1 MSKHARAKL
10 EPQRTRVEDEG
21 PETAEE
27 FGLSHQKEEDSSH
40 SELDIEIEC
49 PRCHEIMDLRSD
61 FDVLAYYCENCS
73 FFLKAFQVRFKMET

>member
-1 MSKHARAKL
+1 MSKCARTQL
-10 EPQRTRVEDEG
+10 EPQRTRVEDER

-40 SELDIEIEC
+40 SELDIEIQC

-61 FDVLAYYCENCS
+61 FDVLALLY
-73 FFLKAFQVRFKMET
+73 F

>member
-1 MSKHARAKL
+1 MISILIMSKHARAKL
-10 EPQRTRVEDEG
+10 EPQRTRVVDEG

-27 FGLSHQKEEDSSH
+27 FGLSH